1 MTMINFSCTNIPVFE
16 VLRCSWNLTKT
27 ELQVLQEL
35 TDTKTTKEV
44 KAEHDVSMSLAQR
57 TMKSLHDKDLV
68 VRRQVNQT
76 QGGYTFVYTRK
87 PREDLVNDVHS
98 IIDDW
103 SERAK
108 DAVENEAFQEDE
120 DEDETQAMTA

>member
-27 ELQVLQEL
+27 ELEVLQAL
-35 TDTKTTKEV
+35 TDTKTTKDV

-68 VRRQVNQT
+68 IRRQVNQT
-76 QGGYTFVYTRK
+76 QGGYTFVYSRK
-87 PREDLVNDVHS
+87 PRDELVNDVQS

-103 SERAK
+103 SQRAK
-108 DAVENEAFQEDE
+108 DAVADEAFQSDE
-120 DEDETQAMTA
+120 KETVTA

>member
-120 DEDETQAMTA
+120 DETQAMTA